1 MSSSSGFSHIS
12 SQRSLSNSS
21 ENLPFLPLPPIL
33 LSPSHFNLGFSANL
47 RPTKGNLTEKMA
59 DRKSLDLFPQE
70 AGFGNSNDVDSR
82 VYKSATAGPQ
92 TSQMTI
98 FYAGQVFVFNNFP
111 ADRVGDVMF
120 LASQESSRLNIPT
133 AASVAARQPPI
144 LVGTPADSLSST
156 SPPELEIFHSN
167 LISNDQIFPISAALP
182 MARKASI
189 QRFLEKRK
197 DRLTPRA
204 PYHNS
209 SPMTSKNSGENSWLG
224 LAVQSQ
230 N

>member
-1 MSSSSGFSHIS
+1 
-12 SQRSLSNSS
+12 
-21 ENLPFLPLPPIL
+21 
-33 LSPSHFNLGFSANL
+33 
-47 RPTKGNLTEKMA
+47 MA

-133 AASVAARQPPI
+133 TASVAARQPPI

-156 SPPELEIFHSN
+156 SPVSTRNQTSPPPPPPPPSV
-167 LISNDQIFPISAALP
+167 PGALP

>member
-1 MSSSSGFSHIS
+1 
-12 SQRSLSNSS
+12 
-21 ENLPFLPLPPIL
+21 
-33 LSPSHFNLGFSANL
+33 
-47 RPTKGNLTEKMA
+47 MA

-156 SPPELEIFHSN
+156 SPVSTRNQTSPPPPPPPPSV
-167 LISNDQIFPISAALP
+167 PGALP